1 MNDEL
6 TKLPRLYVEQ
16 GLQPGT
22 AITLGDG
29 PLHYFR
35 TVLRRQTGDRL
46 RVFNGRDGE
55 FLAEI
60 AAIDKKHGAITPLE
74 RIREQPTAIR
84 KIQLL
89 FAPIKKHRLDFLIE
103 KAVELGVTDLHPV
116 LTARTINRHINEER
130 LRAQIVEAAEQCGRM
145 EVPTLHSICN
155 LKEKISSPLPGGRVL
170 WCSERP
176 GPAPISIDSESD
188 CSFIIGPEGGFDDDE
203 AAMLV
208 ARTGIEAVSLG
219 NTVYRAE
226 TAALICLAL
235 AQASNGHKKIKNL

>member
-1 MNDEL
+1 MDDEL

-16 GLQPGT
+16 PLQPGT
-22 AITLGDG
+22 VVPLGDG

-60 AAIDKKHGAITPLE
+60 TALDKKAGAITPRE
-74 RIREQPTAIR
+74 RIREQPDTRR
-84 KIQLL
+84 KIQLA

-103 KAVELGVTDLHPV
+103 KAVELGVTNLHPV

-130 LRAQIVEAAEQCGRM
+130 LRAQIVEAAEQCGRLD
-145 EVPTLHSICN
+145 VPTLHGICN
-155 LKEKISSPLPGGRVL
+155 LKEKLRNGLPGGRVL

-176 GPAPISIDSESD
+176 GPEPISIDSKES
-188 CSFIIGPEGGFDDDE
+188 CAFIIGPEGGFDDEE
-203 AAMLV
+203 AALLGH
-208 ARTGIEAVSLG
+208 APGIEPVSLG

-226 TAALICLAL
+226 TAALVCLAL
-235 AQASNGHKKIKNL
+235 AQAGAGPKK